1 MTGVSPFDKDIT
13 EYMIETTTDKNGKK
27 RTIYTPVNARC
38 GAQDYLKTI
47 THNNTLYFFQPLTGL
62 YEENKG
68 SIESWFQR
76 QFEIL
81 LDNGDLPRSMPLK
94 KHITELIY
102 QLRIAKV
109 WEDEEHYPFN
119 QYNGIPVNNGVLVF
133 DGEGFDLIPYTEDM
147 LFTRKLPINYNPAA
161 DTTRIKRILQDW
173 LEDEYPFLLQIP
185 AQALM
190 QSLPGYQPAKKAY
203 ILIGEANAA
212 KSTYLDLLRDFFGV
226 RCCSKLSLQNI
237 GLRFA
242 ASELVG
248 KFVNLGDD
256 LPDVKVGAFT
266 ILKDFTGGRT
276 HQVEEK
282 HKKQYTADITA
293 VHVYAANKP
302 PGLEVN
308 VENDNAWWD
317 RWIFLRFQNTFPK
330 KPNWYKLNITPNMEG
345 FLLLV
350 LEELAMILKHDGELQ
365 HDQLI
370 DDVMDM
376 WKHASSP
383 LLVFLEE
390 ETDRGR
396 DNHIP
401 KEELF
406 AALTKWVADIP
417 DRLEREETEKRIPK
431 TLTALSKSL
440 IQLGIETTTSG
451 SRKNKIQVYR
461 GIGWKATSRYK
472 PRETVNAKL

>member
-1 MTGVSPFDKDIT
+1 MTRSLFDIDIS
-13 EYMIETTTDKNGKK
+13 EKMIEMVPGKDGK
-27 RTIYTPVNARC
+27 AQAVYSPVNARAEAE
-38 GAQDYLKTI
+38 GHLQPI
-47 THNNTLYFFQPLTGL
+47 THNGTLYFFNSQTGL

-68 SIESWFQR
+68 QIESWLQV
-76 QFEIL
+76 QFE
-81 LDNGDLPRSMPLK
+81 DLICKGYLPVQTALK
-94 KHITELIY
+94 RHINELIF
-102 QLRIAKV
+102 QLMNVKV
-109 WEDEEHYPFN
+109 CPKGHYPFN
-119 QYNGIPVNNGVLVF
+119 QHNGIPVNNGVLEF
-133 DGEGFDLIPYTEDM
+133 DGNTFRIIPYDSDM
-147 LFTRKLPINYNPAA
+147 LFTRKLPINYNPEA
-161 DTTRIKRILQDW
+161 DTSKIQQIIEDW

-212 KSTYLDLLRDFFGV
+212 KSTYLDLIRDFFGMN
-226 RCCSKLSLQNI
+226 CCSKLSLQNL
-237 GLRFA
+237 GMRFST
-242 ASELVG
+242 SELVG

-256 LPDVKVGAFT
+256 LPDVKVGAFN
-266 ILKDFTGGRT
+266 ILKDLTGGRT

-282 HKKQYTADITA
+282 HKNQFTADITA

-302 PGLEVN
+302 PGLDEKIDT
-308 VENDNAWWD
+308 DNAWWD

-330 KPNWYKLNITPNMEG
+330 KPNWYKQNITPNLEG

-350 LEELAMILKHDGELQ
+350 LEELAMILKNEGELQ
-365 HDQLI
+365 HHQQI

-383 LLVFLEE
+383 LLIFLEE

-396 DNHIP
+396 ENHIP

-406 AALTKWVADIP
+406 AALTKWVEDIP
-417 DRLEREETEKRIPK
+417 DRLEREETEKRMPK

-440 IQLGIETTTSG
+440 IQLGIETTTTG

-472 PRETVNAKL
+472 PREMINAKL

>member
-1 MTGVSPFDKDIT
+1 MSLSDIDIS
-13 EYMIETTTDKNGKK
+13 ENMIEMVEDKKGNKHAVYSP
-27 RTIYTPVNARC
+27 INAC
-38 GAQDYLKTI
+38 AAAQGWLIPI
-47 THNNTLYFFQPLTGL
+47 THNGTLYFFNRQTGL
-62 YEENKG
+62 YEENRG
-68 SIESWFQR
+68 QIESWLKL
-76 QFEIL
+76 QFENLIISGNL
-81 LDNGDLPRSMPLK
+81 QTSTTLK
-94 KHITELIY
+94 PHITELMY
-102 QLRIAKV
+102 QLGIVRIVDHKK
-109 WEDEEHYPFN
+109 DYPFN
-119 QYNGIPVNNGVLVF
+119 QYNGIPVNNGVLEF
-133 DGEGFDLIPYTEDM
+133 NGEGFILTPYTDEM
-147 LFTRKLPINYNPAA
+147 MFTRKLPINYNPAA

-173 LEDEYPFLLQIP
+173 LEDDYPYLLQIP

-266 ILKDFTGGRT
+266 ILKDITGGRS

-302 PGLEVN
+302 PGLSEVIDT
-308 VENDNAWWD
+308 DNAWWD

-330 KPNWYKLNITPNMEG
+330 KPNWYQENITPNLEG
-345 FLLLV
+345 FLLIV
-350 LEELAMILKHDGELQ
+350 LDELAAILRHGGELQ
-365 HDQLI
+365 HIQMI
-370 DDVMDM
+370 DEVMDM

-383 LLVFLEE
+383 LLTFLEE
-390 ETDRGR
+390 ETDRVR
-396 DNHIP
+396 DNYIQ
-401 KEELF
+401 KDELF
-406 AALTKWVADIP
+406 AALTKWVEDIP
-417 DRLEREETEKRIPK
+417 DKLEREETAKRIPK
-431 TLTALSKSL
+431 TITGLSKSL
-440 IQLGIETTTSG
+440 IQLGIETTTAG
-451 SRKNKIQVYR
+451 SRKNKIQVYK
-461 GIGWKATSRYK
+461 GISWKAGSHYR
-472 PRETVNAKL
+472 PRETRDSHL